1 MLSLSRARA
10 SLRNEFKDTK
20 GVPMIQQQTYFL
32 ELYRAGLR
40 AASDIAKA
48 SIENA

>member
-20 GVPMIQQQTYFL
+20 GVPMIQQQQTYFL
-32 ELYRAGLR
+32 ELYRAGGGK
-40 AASDIAKA
+40 IY
-48 SIENA
+48 NG